1 MTILRILHIGQIAS
15 AMLPPGFQR
24 PEDDGFPA
32 AERTAKTL
40 AVARARP
47 QLLMSPRPARR
58 PPYRLAQRA
67 PDTIIYPDHQIH
79 RPPFN
84 AAAAIVIAIQ
94 HPARRGRRGG
104 NGGENASSGAPCQFG
119 RQYRRSSSIQGN
131 SSLCARRRAKVDLP
145 EPLVPT
151 TLIFISV
158 SPGYQTLPGDT
169 LGSSFGLPS
178 PRSCRASECRF
189 TWRWRFLGLLQYLP
203 CIEE

>member
-1 MTILRILHIGQIAS
+1 MDSRLQN
-15 AMLPPGFQR
+15 
-24 PEDDGFPA
+24 
-32 AERTAKTL
+32 ERRKL

-58 PPYRLAQRA
+58 PPYRTAQRA
-67 PDTIIYPDHQIH
+67 PETIIYPDHQIH

-104 NGGENASSGAPCQFG
+104 NGGEKCLI
-119 RQYRRSSSIQGN
+119 RRALPVRPPVQAIEFDRGSP
-131 SSLCARRRAKVDLP
+131 SLCAGRRAKVDLP

-158 SPGYQTLPGDT
+158 SPRLPD
-169 LGSSFGLPS
+169 SARRYSWIIFRAAV

-189 TWRWRFLGLLQYLP
+189 TALAFLGLLQYLP
-203 CIEE
+203 CTEE